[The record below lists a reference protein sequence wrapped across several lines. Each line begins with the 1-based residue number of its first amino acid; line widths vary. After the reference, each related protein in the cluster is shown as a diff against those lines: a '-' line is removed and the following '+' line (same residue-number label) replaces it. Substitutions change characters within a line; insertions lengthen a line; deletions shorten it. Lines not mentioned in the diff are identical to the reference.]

1 MSLHLLSNTL
11 QTHSL
16 LQMYPDVIAQC
27 VYSTFI
33 HAYPTSWNS
42 FDDNFKT
49 ELCRFISLWQVGTK
63 PLPNSWEKWELS
75 LLEPNN
81 LLKHVAK
88 DDQKSPVKDAKSPR
102 RGTFDLDGLIKEAEE
117 RKNERTHQSSKPTTP
132 CSVTKGETEKKITLS
147 DIEKRLVSPS
157 SSGHQ
162 LSPRSSTSSYKAA
175 RLAQST
181 GRAEREKAR
190 EQLTD
195 LKKMLTEKRSSHNTP
210 PTISSGDVKLV
221 QTQSK
226 QVKPGK
232 QVQPSTQG
240 KQVQPGK
247 QIQPGKQVQQGKQ
260 VQPGPSIKVTTAQAK
275 HGASTRHSKVSI
287 PSPKQPKPSPKQSTA
302 STPKPPASGSNK
314 GDSLSP
320 AKNKVPAAE
329 REKTKQIATPEKKEE
344 NEKTWKEK
352 ALALCAKRK
361 EEVSL
366 EI

>member
-1 MSLHLLSNTL
+1 
-11 QTHSL
+11 
-16 LQMYPDVIAQC
+16 MYPDVIAQC

-88 DDQKSPVKDAKSPR
+88 DDQKSPVKDTKSPR

-181 GRAEREKAR
+181 GRTEREKAR

-226 QVKPGK
+226 QAKLGK
-232 QVQPSTQG
+232 QVQPST
-240 KQVQPGK
+240 
-247 QIQPGKQVQQGKQ
+247 QGKQ

-275 HGASTRHSKVSI
+275 QGASKRHSKVSI

-302 STPKPPASGSNK
+302 STPRPSASGSNK

-329 REKTKQIATPEKKEE
+329 REKTKQIATPEMKEE
-344 NEKTWKEK
+344 NKKTWKEK

-366 EI
+366 EIKKQETIIIIS